1 MVVAINLIKKE
12 LNNKVSAIDINDTIW
27 SFSQDKT
34 KKSLPYH
41 LTRTLSY

>member
-34 KKSLPYH
+34 KKLLPYH
-41 LTRTLSY
+41 LTRTLFY

>member
-34 KKSLPYH
+34 KKLLPYH
-41 LTRTLSY
+41 FTRTLSY